1 MIVPIFLLLHVNDT
15 THLLQNTVYTF
26 LPFTDCLLSPSL
38 LAADILREF
47 NPSLTGFSEG
57 IGKEKTFL
65 NQAVAGAKSGSV
77 NFFTL
82 SNNIT

>member
-1 MIVPIFLLLHVNDT
+1 MQMTLHIYYKIQNVHIPAFQWLITVPI
-15 THLLQNTVYTF
+15 
-26 LPFTDCLLSPSL
+26 L

-47 NPSLTGFSEG
+47 NPSLIGFSEG
-57 IGKEKTFL
+57 IGKAKTFL

-82 SNNIT
+82 SNNNT